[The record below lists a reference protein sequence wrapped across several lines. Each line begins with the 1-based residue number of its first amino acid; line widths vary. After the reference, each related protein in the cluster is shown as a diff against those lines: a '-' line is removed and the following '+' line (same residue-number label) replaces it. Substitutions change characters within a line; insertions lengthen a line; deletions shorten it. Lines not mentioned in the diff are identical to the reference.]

1 MPKIINCELSS
12 DIDELYL
19 YVISDVH
26 IGSKQFDEKQF
37 KKLISEIENT
47 QNSIVI
53 LNGDIM
59 DTGIIGSKTDPFSQ
73 EMSPSEQLRTAAELL
88 KPIKHKIKVVTSG
101 NHEQRVSKLVNYD
114 ISELL
119 CVELFGR
126 KKTDEIYSPSAYL
139 FFVEFGRNQG
149 RNCRKTIYSIYGM
162 HGTGGGSTVSS
173 KIGRL
178 EKMGRLINADVLIHS
193 HTHVLACFKDTFTTV
208 DYKNKKATT
217 KTSLFINSNA
227 FLLPGGY
234 GEALG
239 LKPCTTE
246 YPKIILNGHHREV
259 TAVL

>member
-1 MPKIINCELSS
+1 MPKIVTCELPK
-12 DIDELYL
+12 DFDELYL

-26 IGSKQFDEKQF
+26 VGSKQFDEKQF
-37 KKLISEIENT
+37 KRMITEINSRE
-47 QNSIVI
+47 NSIVI

-59 DTGIIGSKTDPFSQ
+59 DTGIVGSKTDPFSQ
-73 EMSPSEQLRTAAELL
+73 ELTPSEQLRKAAELL
-88 KPIKHKIKVVTSG
+88 TPIKHKIKVVTTG

-126 KKTDEIYSPSAYL
+126 KKTDEIYCPSAYL

-149 RNCRKTIYSIYGM
+149 RDCRKTIYSVYGM
-162 HGTGGGSTVSS
+162 HGSGGGSTVAA

-193 HTHVLACFKDTFTTV
+193 HTHVPAQFKDTFTTV

-217 KTSLFINSNA
+217 KTSLFVNANA

-239 LKPCTTE
+239 LRACSTE
-246 YPKIILNGHHREV
+246 FPKIILNGHHREV
-259 TAVL
+259 TGVL